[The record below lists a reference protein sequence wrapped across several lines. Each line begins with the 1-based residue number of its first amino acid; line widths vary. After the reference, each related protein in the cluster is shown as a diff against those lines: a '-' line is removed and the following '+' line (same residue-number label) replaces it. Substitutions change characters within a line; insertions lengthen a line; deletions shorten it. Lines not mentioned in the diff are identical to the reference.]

1 MEYYYIQFAEQSAP
15 VQNNRLHLTMANKRR
30 NTEVAGRKTA
40 SAAAKILCSPYSS
53 KAEKSAAA
61 AELAQRPSRTSKRNP
76 EVASKKIA
84 SIAAKILR
92 SPHSS
97 PAAKRA
103 AASAL
108 TQRASKA

>member
-1 MEYYYIQFAEQSAP
+1 
-15 VQNNRLHLTMANKRR
+15 MANKRR
-30 NTEVAGRKTA
+30 NSEVTGKRAA
-40 SAAAKILCSPYSS
+40 SAAAKILRSPYSS

-61 AELAQRPSRTSKRNP
+61 SALTQRPDRTARKNS
-76 EVASKKIA
+76 EVTGKKAA

-97 PAAKRA
+97 RAAKRA

-108 TQRASKA
+108 TQRPDKA